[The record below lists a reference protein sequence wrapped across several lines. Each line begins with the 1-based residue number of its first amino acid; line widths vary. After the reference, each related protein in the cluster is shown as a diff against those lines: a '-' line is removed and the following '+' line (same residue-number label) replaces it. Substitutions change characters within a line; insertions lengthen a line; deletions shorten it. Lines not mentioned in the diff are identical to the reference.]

1 MAEWKKRFW
10 KNTFS
15 SYVGVIVRMLVGL
28 VLFRQMF
35 QSFKPSEFG
44 FWSLL
49 WSLFGYGVLLDFGF
63 GFTAQKAVA
72 EKTASGDIAGL
83 SRLIST
89 IFWTFVGVGIVLM
102 VALLAARSGF
112 IGAVEVASP
121 DRVEFEKAYTIFFVG
136 LAVMFPLGLFP
147 EILRGLQRIDL
158 ANWVN
163 LVATLLNFGGL
174 MWGMHAHWSFSTL
187 MAVSVAT
194 SALPNLVAAFMAM
207 AHIPGLSLSPGLFEW
222 RAVKA
227 QIGFSIA
234 AYLITFSNLI
244 MSKSDQL
251 VLSMIVGVAAVTVYQ
266 AGYKMA
272 EMLNLFSV
280 QLQAALSPAAADLKA
295 RGDDEGLR
303 ELLIRSSRL
312 TFMLVTP
319 AYLLSAVYLEPL
331 IALLTGLKEVPPETF
346 WVGQILTFTIYSSL
360 LTNSS
365 SKRVLMMCGD
375 ERALLG
381 ISVGDAVANLVL
393 SVILAHKFGVIGVA
407 IGTLVPTFL
416 IGWSFVVPLTL
427 KRLSLGFGRFL
438 AGHARGTLLPLGG
451 FLLVLGVLLFFAPIK
466 SDVGFVG
473 LAWRGLLASLPIL
486 AFGHRTL
493 REMTR

>member
-1 MAEWKKRFW
+1 MAEWKRRFW

-15 SYVGVIVRMLVGL
+15 SYLGVIVRMLVGL

-83 SRLIST
+83 SRLIAT
-89 IFWTFVGVGIVLM
+89 IFWTFVGVGGVLM
-102 VALLAARSGF
+102 LALLSLRAGF
-112 IGAVEVASP
+112 LGAVEVSAA
-121 DRVEFEKAYTIFFVG
+121 DHGEFENAYTVFFVG

-163 LVATLLNFGGL
+163 LVATLLNFAGL
-174 MWGMHAHWSFSTL
+174 MWGMHAHWSFSLL

-194 SALPNLVAAFMAM
+194 SALPNVAAAFMAM
-207 AHIPGLSLSPGLFEW
+207 SRLPGLSLSPRLFEW

-251 VLSMIVGVAAVTVYQ
+251 VLSMVVGVAAVTIYQ

-312 TFMLVTP
+312 TFLLVTP
-319 AYLLSAVYLEPL
+319 AYALSAAYLEPL
-331 IALLTGLKEVPPETF
+331 IRILTGLKQVQPETY

-375 ERALLG
+375 EKALLG
-381 ISVGDAVANLVL
+381 ISVGDAVANLAL
-393 SVILAHKFGVIGVA
+393 SILLAWKLGVTGVA
-407 IGTLVPTFL
+407 IGTLIPTFVV
-416 IGWSFVVPLTL
+416 GWAFVVPLTL
-427 KRLSLGFGRFL
+427 RRLSLGFGSYIR
-438 AGHARGTLLPLGG
+438 GHLRGTVLPLGV
-451 FLLVLGVLLFFAPIK
+451 FAMILACLLVLVPMPSDGGFFQ
-466 SDVGFVG
+466 
-473 LAWRGLLASLPIL
+473 LAWRGLLAGIPVMV
-486 AFGHRTL
+486 FGSRAI
-493 REMTR
+493 REMTH